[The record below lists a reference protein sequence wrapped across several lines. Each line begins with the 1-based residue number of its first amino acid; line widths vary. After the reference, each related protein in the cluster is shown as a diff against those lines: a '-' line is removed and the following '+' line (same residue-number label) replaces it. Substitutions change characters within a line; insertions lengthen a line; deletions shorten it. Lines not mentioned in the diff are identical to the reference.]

1 MSALHS
7 HSYFDCFWGESC
19 LFSLCAV
26 LYSYCILTFISHF
39 PFSSLSLFLQLLL
52 FFVWKLFSKKELMI
66 LLLLLLHICLY
77 FVYYRAWIHKISK
90 KASHFEDL
98 IQATFSVPD
107 FPKQKFPFHVLSA
120 ITTCH
125 SLSYHA
131 YYFVDVILELTE
143 HYSYNLENTGN
154 WFRISWQ
161 PTL

>member
-19 LFSLCAV
+19 LFSLCAI

-107 FPKQKFPFHVLSA
+107 FPKQKFPLSCSL
-120 ITTCH
+120 CH
-125 SLSYHA
+125 YYLPLIELSCLLFCRCHIGVNRTL
-131 YYFVDVILELTE
+131 FIQFRKHWELIP
-143 HYSYNLENTGN
+143 N
-154 WFRISWQ
+154 
-161 PTL
+161 